1 MWQTIVD
8 SMVYSWL
15 GLTRGDRYAEALNF
29 FVYDGIKILVMLCV
43 IIFAVTLVRSWFDTE
58 KVRKFL
64 IGKHPLV
71 GHVAASLFGI
81 VTPFCSC
88 SAVPLFLGFMQ
99 ARIPVGVAFSFLIS
113 APMNN
118 EIAIGML
125 FAMFGWKIAALY
137 VSFGLMVA
145 IIGGLVLG
153 KLGVEKWVS
162 APLWNTQKPSCGGR
176 DFDGIQSRVSF
187 SIEYT
192 KDIVRKIWVWVLV
205 GVGVGAFVHGF
216 VPADFVAS
224 IAGKDNVF
232 AVPLAV
238 LAGVP
243 VYANCAGAM
252 PLIIP
257 MIDKGM
263 AMGTALAFMMSVTAL
278 SLPEAI
284 ILKRILNIRLIILFF
299 SIVAIGIM
307 CVGFIFNMVL

>member
-1 MWQTIVD
+1 MWQMAVD
-8 SMVYSWL
+8 SVIYGWF
-15 GLTRGDRYAEALNF
+15 GLSRGDRYAEALNF
-29 FVYDGIKILVMLCV
+29 FVYDGIKILAMLTV
-43 IIFAVTLVRSWFDTE
+43 IVFAVTLVRSWFNTE
-58 KVRKFL
+58 KVREYL
-64 IGKHPLV
+64 AGKHPVV
-71 GHVAASLFGI
+71 GHTAAAMFGI

-125 FAMFGWKIAALY
+125 FALFGWKVAALY
-137 VSFGLMVA
+137 VGFGLLVA
-145 IIGGLVLG
+145 IIAGMVLG
-153 KLGVEKWVS
+153 RLGVEKWVS
-162 APLWNTQKPSCGGR
+162 VPLWNTQKPSCGSGE
-176 DFDGIQSRVSF
+176 FGGMQSRISF
-187 SIEYT
+187 AWDYT
-192 KDIVRKIWVWVLV
+192 KDIVRKIWIWVLV

-216 VPADFVAS
+216 VPADFIAS
-224 IAGKDNVF
+224 IAGKDNIF

-252 PLIIP
+252 PLVIP
-257 MIDKGM
+257 MVDKGM

-284 ILKRILNIRLIILFF
+284 ILKRILNIRLIVLFF
-299 SIVAIGIM
+299 SIVAAGIM
-307 CVGFIFNMVL
+307 CVGFIFNAVL